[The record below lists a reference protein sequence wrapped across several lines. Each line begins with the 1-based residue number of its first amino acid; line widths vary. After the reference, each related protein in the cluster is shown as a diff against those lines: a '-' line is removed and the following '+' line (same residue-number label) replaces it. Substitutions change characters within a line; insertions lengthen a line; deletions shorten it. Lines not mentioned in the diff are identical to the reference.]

1 MSVQA
6 FSYQLRPGKFIDRGL
21 FIELLQL
28 LDRHSTRTTS
38 LRDAVYIGFGG
49 PCMEDHRALHAAL
62 GLSKMISIENDAT
75 VFLQQ
80 QFNRPLREISCIQI
94 DAKDFVDEFDAHLRN
109 HSISTTARKIIW
121 FDYERAD
128 EVAGQLQSL
137 QSLIGL
143 ANEGDV
149 IRLTVNAQASALGN
163 LRDGEQ
169 ETSLRA
175 RRLVKL
181 RDHLGDFVPADLSE
195 DSTKGKTLPAAIH
208 SAIKLA
214 ALAATSRSGKTF
226 LPLLTVSYAD
236 GQTMLTVTGI
246 VLEDDHVKPFLDAT
260 GIKKWPFYAD
270 GWDKIEKVSAA
281 PFLTLRERM
290 HLDQAVMGGRN
301 RLPAKLDYLK
311 SVQKVEAEGELVK
324 LYRRYQRF
332 FPRFQHVEM

>member
-6 FSYQLRPGKFIDRGL
+6 FSYQLRPGKFIDRSL

-28 LDRHSTRTTS
+28 LDRQGSKAGS
-38 LRDAVYIGFGG
+38 LREAIYIGFGG

-62 GLSKMISIENDAT
+62 GLSKMISIENDAN

-80 QFNRPLREISCIQI
+80 QFNRPLREISCLQI
-94 DAKDFVDEFDAHLRN
+94 DAKDFVDEFDAHLRD
-109 HSISTTARKIIW
+109 HKVAASARKIIW
-121 FDYERAD
+121 FDFEKS
-128 EVAGQLQSL
+128 EELSGQLQSL

-143 ANEGDV
+143 ANAGDV
-149 IRLTVNAQASALGN
+149 LRLTVNAHASALGN
-163 LRDGEQ
+163 MREGEQ
-169 ETSLRA
+169 EPSLRA
-175 RRLVKL
+175 RRLSKL
-181 RDHLGDFVPADLSE
+181 RQLLGDFAPADLNE
-195 DSTKGKTLPAAIH
+195 DSTKGRELPKAIH

-246 VLEDDHVKPFLDAT
+246 VLEDDNVKAFLDAT
-260 GIKKWPFYAD
+260 GLRKWAFYAD
-270 GWDKIEKVSAA
+270 GWDKIENVSAA
-281 PFLTLRERM
+281 PYLTLRERM

-301 RLPAKLDYLK
+301 KLPVKLNYLRN
-311 SVQKVEAEGELVK
+311 VQNVGGEIELIK

-332 FPRFQHVEM
+332 FPRFQHVEI